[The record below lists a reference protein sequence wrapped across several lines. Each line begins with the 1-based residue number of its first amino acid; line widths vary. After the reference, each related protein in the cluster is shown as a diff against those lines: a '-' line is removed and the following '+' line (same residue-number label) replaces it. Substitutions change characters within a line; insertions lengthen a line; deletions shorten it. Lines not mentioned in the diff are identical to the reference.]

1 MNEKNISRVYEKFD
15 NQDDFR
21 SYSES
26 VIKEANRV
34 NIPVEQNPDFM
45 KHMVKND
52 LRDALPSQLFEL
64 IGRITS
70 AVERV
75 ESEEDK

>member
-1 MNEKNISRVYEKFD
+1 MNEKNISRVYENFD
-15 NQDDFR
+15 NRGDFK

-26 VIKEANRV
+26 VIKEANAM

-52 LRDALPSQLFEL
+52 LRDALPSLLFEL
-64 IGRITS
+64 IGRITT

-75 ESEEDK
+75 EAEEDK

>member
-1 MNEKNISRVYEKFD
+1 MNEKSISGVYEKFD

-21 SYSES
+21 SYSEA
-26 VIKEANRV
+26 VIKEANTM

-52 LRDALPSQLFEL
+52 LRDALPFQLFEL
-64 IGRITS
+64 IGRITT

-75 ESEEDK
+75 ESGEDK

>member
-1 MNEKNISRVYEKFD
+1 MSDKNISRVYEQFD

-34 NIPVEQNPDFM
+34 NIPVEQNPDFL

-70 AVERV
+70 AVEKA
-75 ESEEDK
+75 ESGEDK

>member
-1 MNEKNISRVYEKFD
+1 MNEKNISRVYEQFD
-15 NQDDFR
+15 NQDDFK

-26 VIKEANRV
+26 VIKEANRA

-52 LRDALPSQLFEL
+52 LRDAMPSQLFEL
-64 IGRITS
+64 IGRITT
-70 AVERV
+70 AVEKV

>member
-1 MNEKNISRVYEKFD
+1 MKDKNISRVYEQFD
-15 NQDDFR
+15 NQDDFK

-26 VIKEANRV
+26 IIKEANEK

-45 KHMVKND
+45 KHMVKSD

-64 IGRITS
+64 IGRITT
-70 AVERV
+70 AVEKV